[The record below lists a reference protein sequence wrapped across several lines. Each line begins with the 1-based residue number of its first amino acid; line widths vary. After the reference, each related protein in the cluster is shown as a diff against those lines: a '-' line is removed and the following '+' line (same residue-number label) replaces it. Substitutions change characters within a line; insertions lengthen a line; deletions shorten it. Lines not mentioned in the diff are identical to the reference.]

1 MPMLKERPYN
11 ENIKGMTIST
21 FSLFQVL
28 HLCCCRLLE
37 VAAVKS
43 ADMPLTIA
51 LFREVKAVFSEVFDS
66 DVPNVSSS
74 EDPIQ
79 PSISEDIVNALKH
92 NPYVDS
98 SVQVLH
104 TSSMQHAHSWD
115 AVDNVNDT
123 QDIEHH
129 GKYLLHLDLSKDP
142 KNCTG
147 GSRRASYSSFEYSS
161 DVGLLPSSR
170 GLKLEPIK
178 LTRNKAKTKK
188 EGKKLP
194 SLESEG
200 SIDMTKES
208 KSAEDNFCNSL
219 KQNAIEKST
228 ANDRIQV
235 AICLASSACADS
247 SVNNRVERVKVSL

>member
-1 MPMLKERPYN
+1 M
-11 ENIKGMTIST
+11 
-21 FSLFQVL
+21 
-28 HLCCCRLLE
+28 CCCRLLE

-43 ADMPLTIA
+43 ADMPLTID

-123 QDIEHH
+123 PDIEHH
-129 GKYLLHLDLSKDP
+129 GKYLLRLDLSKDP
-142 KNCTG
+142 KNCMG
-147 GSRRASYSSFEYSS
+147 GSRRASYSSFVHSS

-178 LTRNKAKTKK
+178 LARNKAKTKK
-188 EGKKLP
+188 DGKKLA

-200 SIDMTKES
+200 SIDMTEES
-208 KSAEDNFCNSL
+208 KTAENKFCNSL
-219 KQNAIEKST
+219 KQNAIEQAT

-235 AICLASSACADS
+235 ATCLALSACADS